1 MPATRAMELPRR
13 LLPRTA
19 DRVPANTPDPVLRRI
34 HAQIVDS
41 VHFYARNRHL
51 IAERLAELDREW
63 DLERALEANAA
74 AVILGGLLLARRVD
88 PRLGYLSWGAAGFL
102 LQHALQGW
110 CPPMSLL
117 RRLGVRTAEEI
128 GAERMALRALR
139 GDFNRVARGAL
150 DPDDRARAALD
161 AVGFPSDV
169 TWPLPSA
176 RRKPWRRWGLGVGSG
191 NT

>member
-1 MPATRAMELPRR
+1 MRAKELPGR

-19 DRVPANTPDPVLRRI
+19 ERVPANTPEPVLRRI

-41 VHFYARNRHL
+41 VHYYARNRHL
-51 IAERLAELDREW
+51 ISERLAELDREW

-74 AVILGGLLLARRVD
+74 GIILGGLLMADRVD
-88 PRLGYLSWGAAGFL
+88 PRFRFLSLGAAGFL

-110 CPPMSLL
+110 CPPMALL

-128 GAERMALRALR
+128 AAERMALRALR
-139 GDFNRVARGAL
+139 GDFNRMVRGGQ
-150 DPDDRARAALD
+150 DPDERARSALD

-169 TWPLPSA
+169 TWPLPSP
-176 RRKPWRRWGLGVGSG
+176 RRRPWRRWGLGSSG
-191 NT
+191 